1 MTDLQIYLTIGTFA
15 SVILVIALDLI
26 DMTVAALLGLS
37 VLVLTGIFD
46 HNDLM
51 DTVQIANG
59 PIALLF
65 GGMVVA
71 RVLTKTGLFERM
83 GAVFLR
89 ATHGSGK
96 RFLLLLIALV
106 APICALLP
114 NATTVILVAPVIL
127 GVCRALRIDFVG
139 PLILTALISNSA
151 GMLTLVG
158 DPATFLVGSSIGLS
172 FGDYL
177 RKVSLGGLLAV
188 LAIIPLLPLLMRDIW
203 RLRLDLPDPE
213 PPRPLEHAGFG
224 IFALT
229 VLLIMVGLFLF
240 GDSLPSSVPPPA
252 VAIIAASL
260 ALLVIYSARVEPVAN
275 VLHDLDWNT
284 LIFLAAIFSL
294 VQAFTKTGL
303 LQGLSLQ
310 LYSGFGSEITLVA
323 LVMLAGIGFLSSL
336 LANIPVVAASLIM
349 AKGYLVAAQV
359 VPEFALAPSF
369 TDWPPTTL
377 PLFIA
382 MMFGA
387 TLGGNA
393 TLIGASANIISV
405 GICNSQGRHVNF
417 LRFARYGVP
426 ITLAQLIMA
435 ALYVL
440 ALSSTLGAEPSPPL
454 AEIMQ

>member
-1 MTDLQIYLTIGTFA
+1 MTDLQIYLTIGIFA
-15 SVILVIALDLI
+15 GVILVIALDLI

-37 VLVLTGIFD
+37 VLVLMGIFD
-46 HNDLM
+46 HNDM
-51 DTVQIANG
+51 MEAVRIANG

-71 RVLTKTGLFERM
+71 RVLAKTGLFERL
-83 GAVFLR
+83 GALLLR
-89 ATHGSGK
+89 ATQGSGK
-96 RFLLLLIALV
+96 RFLLLLVALV

-114 NATTVILVAPVIL
+114 NATTVILVAPIIL

-203 RLRLDLPDPE
+203 KLRLELPDPD
-213 PPRPLEHAGFG
+213 PLRPMEHAGFG
-224 IFALT
+224 IFALA

-240 GDSLPSSVPPPA
+240 GESLPSSIPPPA

-260 ALLVIYSARVEPVAN
+260 ALLVIYSARVEPVAD

-310 LYSGFGSEITLVA
+310 LYGWFGNDVPLVA
-323 LVMLAGIGFLSSL
+323 LIMLAGIGFLSSL
-336 LANIPVVAASLIM
+336 LANIPVVAAALIM

-369 TDWPPTTL
+369 TDWPTATL

-405 GICNSQGRHVNF
+405 GVCKSQGRHVSF

-426 ITLAQLIMA
+426 ITLAQLIMS

-440 ALSSTLGAEPSPPL
+440 ALTSILGVEPPPPL
-454 AEIMQ
+454 AEIMP